1 MSGHPPTPPPTP
13 HFRGRAGAAA
23 LIAAT
28 LFLGACTTASDSGSE
43 SADQVEA
50 DAGQGTD
57 SGTDEEGSGAADPVD
72 EPETETEEPAD
83 EGDEEVVE
91 EEPPG
96 PEPVTLT
103 LQPDPI
109 GSTDPRETIL
119 HLPQVEVTESPDGIF
134 ITFPDQQ
141 NGAIMIELVDPM
153 NGSTVRC
160 LDLPNDSGQLD
171 TLCTVNGPSG
181 EYTEEILAAVEGT
194 APNTIRVPL
203 TYDGDY
209 VILTVAGTA
218 FMAQEATLADSPAMV
233 QIDPG
238 SGGLAQDVTSALG
251 VISAVDLAAQ
261 LG

>member
-1 MSGHPPTPPPTP
+1 MSDNPPGPYL
-13 HFRGRAGAAA
+13 RGRVSAAA

-43 SADQVEA
+43 SGDQVEA

-57 SGTDEEGSGAADPVD
+57 SGANEEGSGAADPVD
-72 EPETETEEPAD
+72 EPETEIAEPTD
-83 EGDEEVVE
+83 EGDEEVV

-96 PEPVTLT
+96 PEPVTLA

-119 HLPQVEVTESPDGIF
+119 HLPQVDVTDSPDGIF

-153 NGSTVRC
+153 NGSNVRC
-160 LDLPNDSGQLD
+160 LDLPEESGAVA
-171 TLCTVNGPSG
+171 TLCTVNGPNG
-181 EYTEEILAAVEGT
+181 EYTEEVLGAVEGT
-194 APNTIRVPL
+194 GPNTIRVPL

-218 FMAQEATLADSPAMV
+218 YMAQRATFADSPPMV

-238 SGGLAQDVTSALG
+238 SGGLAQDVTSAVG